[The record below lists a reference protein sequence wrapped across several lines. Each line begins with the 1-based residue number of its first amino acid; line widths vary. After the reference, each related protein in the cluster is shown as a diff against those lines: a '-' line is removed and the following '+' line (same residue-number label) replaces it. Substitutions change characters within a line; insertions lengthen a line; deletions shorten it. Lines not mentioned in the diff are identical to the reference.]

1 MPRAYVDFSIFTPTS
16 SVGVVSGLIDLVAIP
31 SQGDPVIF
39 DTPKRALFQPDI
51 SAFPTRLTVEHVL
64 DSPKDSGAD
73 IMLSLE
79 DVTVASREEALKVFA
94 YFRDAFDLYTDEH
107 ETT

>member
-1 MPRAYVDFSIFTPTS
+1 MARAYVDFSVFTPTS
-16 SVGVVSGLIDLVAIP
+16 SVGVVSGLLDLVAIP
-31 SQGDPVIF
+31 SQGEPVAF
-39 DTPKRALFQPDI
+39 DAPKQALPQPDI
-51 SAFPTRLTVEHVL
+51 AAFPTQLLVEHVL
-64 DSPKDSGAD
+64 DSPRDSGAD

-94 YFRDAFDLYTDEH
+94 YFRDAFDLYADEH